1 MSKIIVVN
9 DLGEQREIS
18 KGILVSAQIKNDEL
32 EADIVFTDD
41 VIIKGDTTDIF
52 IAMLG
57 LIDQMYDLDTLYW
70 FYKSKFQS

>member
-18 KGILVSAQIKNDEL
+18 KGILVSAQIKDDEL
-32 EADIVFTDD
+32 EADIVFTND
-41 VIIKGDTTDIF
+41 VTSKGDTTDIF